1 MSTTTKPRPGVDL
14 DQWCWQLQSLEDV
27 AVFVRRHGPKSA
39 SPLPVVAWT
48 VGVTRQAVA
57 ELPSH
62 AHVDPVAVLKDF
74 AAVLGSEVT
83 VRHLHDR
90 LVYSVRGRI
99 GVKEGGQPR
108 TRIAVL
114 ATVMHPLEDEEND

>member
-1 MSTTTKPRPGVDL
+1 MSTTKTRPVVDL
-14 DQWCWQLQSLEDV
+14 DVWCWQLQSLEDV

-39 SPLPVVAWT
+39 SPLPALAWT
-48 VGVTRQAVA
+48 VGTTRQAVA

-62 AHVDPVAVLKDF
+62 AHADPVAVLKEF

-90 LVYSVRGRI
+90 LVYAVRGRI
-99 GVKEGGQPR
+99 GVKEGGTPR
-108 TRIAVL
+108 TRVAVR
-114 ATVMHPLEDEEND
+114 AVVFHPFEDEEND